1 MKGLLTM
8 NKVYKILPLYAV
20 IPIAA
25 SVILNVIVYFGN
37 RIVTT
42 EMFHYDFSI
51 IIDEK
56 LPFVAPMMIIY
67 VLAYVAWVVGF
78 IVIGRESREV
88 CYEVMSAEQI
98 AKLLCL
104 VCFIAIPTTMVRPAI
119 TGNGF
124 CNWLTEVIYLADS
137 PDNLF
142 PSIHCLESWI
152 CFRGAMRCKKVGITY
167 KIVML
172 IAAVLVFASTL
183 LVKQHVF
190 VDVIGGIAV
199 VEAGLFLARKLHVA
213 NVYFAIEDKIKKN
226 ER

>member
-1 MKGLLTM
+1 M

-25 SVILNVIVYFGN
+25 SVILNVIVYFGS

-42 EMFHYDFSI
+42 GMFHYDFSI

-67 VLAYVAWVVGF
+67 VLAYVAWIVGF

-104 VCFIAIPTTMVRPAI
+104 VCFFAFPTTMVRPEI

-167 KIVML
+167 KIVMF

-199 VEAGLFLARKLHVA
+199 VEVGLFLARKLQIS
-213 NVYFAIEDKIKKN
+213 NIYFAIEDKIKKN